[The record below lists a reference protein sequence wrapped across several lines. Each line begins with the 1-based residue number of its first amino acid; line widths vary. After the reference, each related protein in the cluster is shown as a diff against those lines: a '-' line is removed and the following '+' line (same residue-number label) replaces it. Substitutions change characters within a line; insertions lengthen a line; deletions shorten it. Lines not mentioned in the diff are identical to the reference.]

1 MEKCLR
7 YDYKKPQIPQILS
20 SLSLRHKPVTLSS
33 STTAPSDCVDSC
45 LQRFSCHC
53 TDKTEAHNAMASSPK
68 TSPTHAEDVVG
79 SVPALGAQEWD
90 VDKADARDATEL
102 EHNLTLRDSFRLYP
116 KAIGFSLLFSTAIIM
131 EGYDLSLL
139 GSFYGYD
146 A

>member
-1 MEKCLR
+1 
-7 YDYKKPQIPQILS
+7 
-20 SLSLRHKPVTLSS
+20 
-33 STTAPSDCVDSC
+33 
-45 LQRFSCHC
+45 
-53 TDKTEAHNAMASSPK
+53 MASSPK
-68 TSPTHAEDVVG
+68 TSPTQVEDVVG
-79 SVPALGAQEWD
+79 PEPALGTQEWD
-90 VDKADARDATEL
+90 VDKADARDATDL